1 MHDVGYVWGN
11 VTFMGRN
18 KMDLNNLS
26 LNSLAAQKMQYL
38 TERQKVLATNVAN
51 ANTPGYLPK
60 DLKEPDFASVL
71 QQNLPMAVTNSKHI
85 GGIGADMKGRLYTPK
100 PATALTIDGNG
111 VVIEDQLNEIS
122 KDKGEYERL
131 ITIYNKYRT
140 MIKMANTKISS

>member
-1 MHDVGYVWGN
+1 
-11 VTFMGRN
+11 
-18 KMDLNNLS
+18 MDLNILS

-100 PATALTIDGNG
+100 PTTALTIDGNG